1 MNNKD
6 ILGYSDGSPYSSEPF
21 IDINTPNGLIDMS
34 NTGRPILA
42 NGVELA
48 PYSGLH
54 DMGTTN
60 VREIPLDKFQGPLRL
75 GEVGRRITNFFK
87 PRDIFNFSKTP
98 MTPMLTNKSFTR
110 FGDPGDVRQYNFAD
124 WQNYVTDVNN
134 LQRPALPY
142 SPVQTRSLSIGNALV
157 NNTDKAGNLSI
168 STLQNFTNNLD
179 SKVSGAQVQ
188 ADKLLLQSTIDDLKI
203 TNPNLTDKSKIPYSL
218 FESQVNKNIIQFNP
232 KLSSEYAYV
241 GLEDLG
247 IIHEQRIAKKGV
259 VNKTILFQNDKLG
272 DPLNNN
278 HFPTDEFG
286 PTYGHAR
293 FFSTDKKIFNIL
305 ELQSDEMQRP
315 LLSQLRKIE
324 DNYLRKQ
331 SEITAY
337 TEKRNMMIKKG
348 LWENKPLTSDR
359 NVELLEKDL
368 RFFANKNLEISNL
381 ISQRSNTQNAQYAA
395 LEKNHSNRL
404 FAETIKFAA
413 DNGYQTVR
421 FPHQKT
427 VATIE
432 GFNRG
437 KDLEQILVNP
447 WTRDN
452 VAEFDKSIADLE
464 TGNTYGHT
472 TVAKRHGPFVN
483 IPKEVNSVYSMD
495 NSPRITHEE
504 KGWAPKKAT
513 KPRMDTY
520 ANDESYRQSLY
531 DQGWTDAEIA
541 DYTANIGH
549 WKNNHISLDN
559 DGKYTIGTRAAYGHR
574 LENQGTENVEIP
586 VETAKNLQAG
596 LYHIQDDGSWFYVG
610 KNPGKTPPVY
620 GDGKSPIV
628 KEHYNR
634 KAIIR
639 AYTNDI
645 RTLNHKKLPQPD
657 QPVFNIDDYGGVKY
671 KKDNNKFLADGI
683 TPNPKFGTR
692 ALNKKGEPTM
702 ERDWTSHQTILR
714 KYPEKEF
721 AKMLKSTFGKDL
733 KYRPVYDEKGNAWFE
748 FDLPVNW
755 KAGKG
760 QIKAYS
766 KGGEV
771 GGYRLSKFNDGGGVD
786 YSDTE
791 QVDINGQS
799 YYRYKV
805 KSGDTKSALSLK
817 YGLWNEQ
824 GILNSVNNKYTDI
837 KNQPNYSKTVNRMW
851 ADDYILVGG
860 PEFTPHTEYTEDRG
874 SYANSFESI
883 PQEELWSAITAIG
896 HIETGSKVKYKRP
909 EGRKYKN
916 TIDDPQYLADNHPF
930 TGTYES
936 GMDDAYG
943 FVSSANALGRFGI
956 KEVLVDKYAKDI
968 LGYKEGEDW
977 RGQYLK
983 NKEDQRKLMK
993 HLITQV
999 YPDELV
1005 QIRHFHPET
1014 SAQYSDFELLAAIHK
1029 GGQGNVKKQL
1039 SEGQFSEQAV
1049 VGDISMGGYTKRI
1062 MNYLDPN
1069 LNISNSSFF
1078 MKNNPAHDF
1087 FKNKPKYKF
1096 GGSTNKQEIKNEII
1110 ADMLDNGA
1118 FLPKFKQGSE
1128 KNIEGVLGNYKIN
1141 KSYDNKRQ
1149 LPFIEYNR
1157 NSESLENNRIYYDK
1171 DDTGYDNF
1179 NIIDVYAQ
1187 ENDQK
1192 KRQNRIKSIIYKYDQ
1207 GLQLNP
1213 IELETMREL
1222 GLLDNQ
1228 PRKQQTIE
1236 EVTVKPVN
1244 SGVDIPLE
1252 DINASKD
1259 LYNKTDGNNKGI
1271 SLKHQISIYS
1281 KLINGIFDKDEK
1293 LKKVKRVYDRLNSLY
1308 YNDAKASKMTVL
1320 DYMKSLN
1327 N

>member
-54 DMGTTN
+54 NMGTTN

-75 GEVGRRITNFFK
+75 GEVGKKLTNFFK
-87 PRDIFNFSKTP
+87 PRNIFNFSRTP
-98 MTPMLTNKSFTR
+98 MTPMITNKSFSK
-110 FGDPGDVRQYNFAD
+110 FGDPGNVRQYNFED

-134 LQRPALPY
+134 LQSPALPY

-157 NNTDKAGNLSI
+157 NNTDKAGNIKL
-168 STLQNFTNNLD
+168 STLQNFANNLD
-179 SKVSGAQVQ
+179 RKVSGAQVE
-188 ADKLLLQSTIDDLKI
+188 ADKLLIQSTIDDLKI
-203 TNPNLTDKSKIPYSL
+203 SNPSLTDKSKIPYSL
-218 FESQVNKNIIQFNP
+218 FESEVNKNIIQFQP
-232 KLSSEYAYV
+232 KLTNRYANV
-241 GLEDLG
+241 GMVDLG
-247 IIHEQRIAKKGV
+247 LLHEQRISSKDIQ
-259 VNKTILFQNDKLG
+259 NKTILWQNDQIG
-272 DPLNNN
+272 NPISDS
-278 HFPTDEFG
+278 HFPSKDYG
-286 PTYGHAR
+286 PTYGHTR
-293 FFSTDKKIFNIL
+293 FFTTDNKTFNIL
-305 ELQSDEMQRP
+305 EIQSDELQRP
-315 LLSQLRKIE
+315 LLTKFKKADERVIRTQGYIK
-324 DNYLRKQ
+324 DKQ
-331 SEITAY
+331 
-337 TEKRNMMIKKG
+337 
-348 LWENKPLTSDR
+348 
-359 NVELLEKDL
+359 
-368 RFFANKNLEISNL
+368 NL
-381 ISQRSNTQNAQYAA
+381 IDNWSADENSIMPPNQQWANYKSQANEEIKYLNDQIKNAEFDRDQIGGLMSSRSTNQNAQISA
-395 LEKNHSNRL
+395 LEKNHTNRL
-404 FAETIKFAA
+404 FGETIRYAA
-413 DNGYQTVR
+413 DNGFQTVR
-421 FPHQKT
+421 FPHAST

-432 GFNRG
+432 GFGGGQLTLDQRF
-437 KDLEQILVNP
+437 ENP
-447 WTRDN
+447 WTLEN
-452 VAEFDKSIADLE
+452 EGEFGRVIKSLD

-472 TVAKRHGPFVN
+472 TVAKKHGPFVN

-495 NSPRITHEE
+495 SSPRITHEE
-504 KGWAPKKAT
+504 KGWAPKKAS
-513 KPRMDTY
+513 KPRVDVYEGKVDWDRQKGRFLKDGHPIDAKT
-520 ANDESYRQSLY
+520 YRQSLY
-531 DQGWTDAEIA
+531 DQGWTDAEIV
-541 DYTANIGH
+541 DYSRNIGH
-549 WKNNHISLDN
+549 WKNQHISLNNN
-559 DGKYTIGTRAAYGHR
+559 DGGDSSAMGKYTITVRNATTGAHAGSDITAPGWAAPY
-574 LENQGTENVEIP
+574 VEIP
-586 VETAKNLQAG
+586 EQTAKNLQSG
-596 LYHIQDDGSWFYVG
+596 TYHIQEDGSWKYVG
-610 KNPGKTPPVY
+610 ELNNPNTIKYINDVREINHIEKP
-620 GDGKSPIV
+620 
-628 KEHYNR
+628 
-634 KAIIR
+634 
-639 AYTNDI
+639 YT
-645 RTLNHKKLPQPD
+645 KKP
-657 QPVFNIDDYGGVKY
+657 FNISEYS
-671 KKDNNKFLADGI
+671 N
-683 TPNPKFGTR
+683 
-692 ALNKKGEPTM
+692 
-702 ERDWTSHQTILR
+702 SHQTILK
-714 KYPEKEF
+714 KYSEKEF
-721 AKMLKSTFGKDL
+721 NKQFKSAFGKDHTYTEIL
-733 KYRPVYDEKGNAWFE
+733 DEKGNIWYE
-748 FDLPVNW
+748 FNLPINW
-755 KAGKG
+755 KAKQG
-760 QIKAYS
+760 QIKAY
-766 KGGEV
+766 KQGGEI

-786 YSDTE
+786 YSDAEEVT
-791 QVDINGQS
+791 INGQT
-799 YYRYKV
+799 YYRHKV
-805 KSGDTKSALSLK
+805 KPNQGKGEISAK
-817 YGLWNEQ
+817 YGIWNNEAV
-824 GILNSVNNKYTDI
+824 LNSINSKFTDI
-837 KNQPNYSKTVNRMW
+837 KDQPNYSKMVNRMW
-851 ADDYILVGG
+851 EGDYVLVGG
-860 PEFTPHTEYTEDRG
+860 PEFEPHVEYTEDRG
-874 SYANSFESI
+874 SYANAFENIS
-883 PQEELWSAITAIG
+883 QEELWSAMSAIG

-916 TIDDPQYLADNHPF
+916 VTDDPQYLADNHPF

-956 KEVLVDKYAKDI
+956 KEILVDKYAKDI
-968 LGYKEGEDW
+968 LKYKEGEDW

-983 NKEDQRKLMK
+983 SKEDQRKLMK

-1005 QIRHFHPET
+1005 QIRHSYPEA

-1039 SEGQFSEQAV
+1039 SEGQFSEQAI

-1096 GGSTNKQEIKNEII
+1096 GGSTNKQEIRNEII

-1179 NIIDVYAQ
+1179 NIIDVYTQ

-1192 KRQNRIKSIIYKYDQ
+1192 KRHNRIKSIIYKYDQ

-1236 EVTVKPVN
+1236 EVIVKPVN

>member
-54 DMGTTN
+54 NMGTTN

-75 GEVGRRITNFFK
+75 GEVGKKLTNFFTPK
-87 PRDIFNFSKTP
+87 NIFNFGKTP
-98 MTPMLTNKSFTR
+98 NLTPMLTNKTFTR

-157 NNTDKAGNLSI
+157 NNTDKAGNI
-168 STLQNFTNNLD
+168 KMSTLQNFANNLD
-179 SKVSGAQVQ
+179 RKVSGAQVE
-188 ADKLLLQSTIDDLKI
+188 ADKLLIQSTIDDLRI
-203 TNPNLTDKSKIPYSL
+203 TNPSLTDKSKIPYSL
-218 FESQVNKNIIQFNP
+218 FESQVNQNIIQFEP
-232 KLSSEYAYV
+232 KLTDKYANV
-241 GLEDLG
+241 GLNGLG
-247 IIHEQRIAKKGV
+247 YKTPNEMSGTAAPTQEEYDAQVLAYSKIKNQ
-259 VNKTILFQNDKLG
+259 TILWQNDQIG
-272 DPLNNN
+272 NPSSDF
-278 HFPTDEFG
+278 HFPTNESG
-286 PTYGHAR
+286 PTYGHTR
-293 FFSTDKKIFNIL
+293 FFATDNKTFNIL
-305 ELQSDEMQRP
+305 EIQSDELQRP
-315 LLSQLRKIE
+315 LLTKLKKADEYVIEAKNKIKDKQYKIDNFVPDPNNVMPDNLQWQNYTSQARE
-324 DNYLRKQ
+324 
-331 SEITAY
+331 EIKHLEAHLKNK
-337 TEKRNMMIKKG
+337 EFDRDQIGG
-348 LWENKPLTSDR
+348 LMS
-359 NVELLEKDL
+359 
-368 RFFANKNLEISNL
+368 S
-381 ISQRSNTQNAQYAA
+381 RSTNQNAQISA
-395 LEKNHSNRL
+395 LEKNHTNRL
-404 FAETIKFAA
+404 FGETIKYAA
-413 DNGYQTVR
+413 DNGFQTVR
-421 FPHQKT
+421 FPHAST

-432 GFNRG
+432 GFG
-437 KDLEQILVNP
+437 GGQLTLEERLENP
-447 WTRDN
+447 WTLEN
-452 VAEFDKSIADLE
+452 EGEFDTAIKSLAN
-464 TGNTYGHT
+464 GNTYGHT
-472 TVAKRHGPFVN
+472 TVAKRHGPFIN

-504 KGWAPKKAT
+504 KGWAPKKAR

-531 DQGWTDAEIA
+531 DDGWTDAEIA
-541 DYTANIGH
+541 NYNKNIGH
-549 WKNNHISLDN
+549 WKNQHISLGDN
-559 DGKYTIGTRAAYGHR
+559 GKYTITIRDWKTDYTALPGW
-574 LENQGTENVEIP
+574 NSPSVEIP
-586 VETAKNLQAG
+586 EETAKNLQSG
-596 LYHIQDDGSWFYVG
+596 TYHIQDDGSWKYVG
-610 KNPGKTPPVY
+610 EFDNPNTMKY
-620 GDGKSPIV
+620 I
-628 KEHYNR
+628 
-634 KAIIR
+634 
-639 AYTNDI
+639 NDVREI
-645 RTLNHKKLPQPD
+645 NHIEKP
-657 QPVFNIDDYGGVKY
+657 Y
-671 KKDNNKFLADGI
+671 
-683 TPNPKFGTR
+683 
-692 ALNKKGEPTM
+692 NKKAFDISKYGKG
-702 ERDWTSHQTILR
+702 HQTILK
-714 KYPEKEF
+714 KYTEKEF
-721 AKMLKSTFGKDL
+721 SKQFKSAFGKDHTYTEIL
-733 KYRPVYDEKGNAWFE
+733 DEKGNVWYE
-748 FDLPVNW
+748 FNLPVNW
-755 KAGKG
+755 KANQG
-760 QIKAYS
+760 QIKAY
-766 KGGEV
+766 KQGGEI

-786 YSDTE
+786 YSDAEEVT
-791 QVDINGQS
+791 INGQT
-799 YYRYKV
+799 YYRHKV
-805 KSGDTKSALSLK
+805 KPNQGKGEISTK
-817 YGLWNEQ
+817 YGIWNQEAV
-824 GILNSVNNKYTDI
+824 LNSINSKFTDI
-837 KNQPNYSKTVNRMW
+837 KDQPNYSKMVNRMW
-851 ADDYILVGG
+851 EGDYVLVGG
-860 PEFTPHTEYTEDRG
+860 PEFEPHVEYTEDRG
-874 SYANSFESI
+874 SYANSFENIS
-883 PQEELWSAITAIG
+883 QKELWSAITAIG

-916 TIDDPQYLADNHPF
+916 TTDDPQYLADNHPF
-930 TGTYES
+930 TGIYES
-936 GMDDAYG
+936 GMDNAYG

-1069 LNISNSSFF
+1069 LDISNSSFF

-1096 GGSTNKQEIKNEII
+1096 GGSTNKEEIRNEII

-1128 KNIEGVLGNYKIN
+1128 KNIEGVLGNYRIN
-1141 KSYDNKRQ
+1141 KSYDKKRQ
-1149 LPFIEYNR
+1149 LPFVEYNR

-1179 NIIDVYAQ
+1179 NIIDVYTQ
-1187 ENDQK
+1187 EDDQK
-1192 KRQNRIKSIIYKYDQ
+1192 KRHNRIKNIIYKYDQ
-1207 GLQLNP
+1207 GLQLGS

-1228 PRKQQTIE
+1228 PRKQK
-1236 EVTVKPVN
+1236 TVEQVVVEPVN

>member
-75 GEVGRRITNFFK
+75 GEVGRRLTNFFK
-87 PRDIFNFSKTP
+87 PKNIFNFSKTP
-98 MTPMLTNKSFTR
+98 NLTPMLTNKSYTR
-110 FGDPGDVRQYNFAD
+110 FGDPGDVRQYDFAD

-157 NNTDKAGNLSI
+157 NNTDKAGNI
-168 STLQNFTNNLD
+168 KMSTLQNFADNLD
-179 SKVSGAQVQ
+179 RKVSGAQVE
-188 ADKLLLQSTIDDLKI
+188 ADKLLIQSTIDGLKI
-203 TNPNLTDKSKIPYSL
+203 TNPSLTDKSKIPYSL
-218 FESQVNKNIIQFNP
+218 FESQVNQNIIQFEP
-232 KLSSEYAYV
+232 KLTNKYANV
-241 GLEDLG
+241 GLDKLG
-247 IIHEQRIAKKGV
+247 YKTSEGMLDEFSKKHV
-259 VNKTILFQNDKLG
+259 DINKTILWQNDQIG
-272 DPLNNN
+272 NPNNDF
-278 HFPTDEFG
+278 HFPTNDHG
-286 PTYGHAR
+286 PTYGHTR
-293 FFSTDKKIFNIL
+293 FFATDKKLFNIL
-305 ELQSDEMQRP
+305 ELQSDEFQRP
-315 LLSQLRKIE
+315 LLTKLKKADERIISAQNKKKE
-324 DNYLRKQ
+324 KQ
-331 SEITAY
+331 
-337 TEKRNMMIKKG
+337 
-348 LWENKPLTSDR
+348 
-359 NVELLEKDL
+359 
-368 RFFANKNLEISNL
+368 NL
-381 ISQRSNTQNAQYAA
+381 IDNWSADENSIIPPNQQWSNYKSQANEEIKYLDDQIKNAEYDRDQIGGLISTRSANTNKQINA
-395 LEKNHSNRL
+395 LEKNHMSRM
-404 FAETIKFAA
+404 FAETVKYAA
-413 DNGYQTVR
+413 DNGFQTVR
-421 FPHQKT
+421 YPHQKT
-427 VATIE
+427 VAVVE
-432 GFNRG
+432 GFEPSIED
-437 KDLEQILVNP
+437 KDVLVNP
-447 WTRDN
+447 WTRSN
-452 VAEFDKSIADLE
+452 IADFDVAINELSA
-464 TGNTYGHT
+464 GNTYGHT
-472 TVAKRHGPFVN
+472 KVAKQHGPFVH
-483 IPKEVNSVYSMD
+483 IPDEVNSIYSMD
-495 NSPRITHEE
+495 NNPRITHEVE
-504 KGWAPKKAT
+504 GWAPKKAT
-513 KPRMDTY
+513 KPRSDLY
-520 ANDESYRQSLY
+520 KNDKAYREELY
-531 DQGWTDAEIA
+531 KQGWTDEEIA
-541 DYTANIGH
+541 EYTANVGH
-549 WKNNHISLDN
+549 WKNNFISLDN
-559 DGKYTIGTRAAYGHR
+559 DGRYTITVRNTTQPDQTAPGWASPR
-574 LENQGTENVEIP
+574 VDIP
-586 VETAKNLQAG
+586 EETAKNLQGG
-596 LYHIQDDGSWFYVG
+596 LYHIQEDGSWLYVG
-610 KNPGKTPPVY
+610 KDKDAVT
-620 GDGKSPIV
+620 K
-628 KEHYNR
+628 
-634 KAIIR
+634 
-639 AYTNDI
+639 YTQDI
-645 RTLNHKKLPQPD
+645 REINHKRIEQPER
-657 QPVFNIDDYGGVKY
+657 PVFNIDDYGGVKY
-671 KKDNNKFLADGI
+671 KKDKNKFLKDGV
-683 TPNPKFGTR
+683 TENPNYNKR
-692 ALNKKGEPTM
+692 AKNSKGEPTM
-702 ERDWTSHQTILR
+702 EREWSDQQSILR
-714 KYPEKEF
+714 KYNEKDF
-721 AKMLKSTFGKDL
+721 KKYLKSTFGKDAT
-733 KYRPVYDEKGNAWFE
+733 YRVVYDEEGYAWYE
-748 FDLPVNW
+748 FDLPVGW
-755 KAGKG
+755 KAGEA
-760 QIKAYS
+760 QIKAY
-766 KGGEV
+766 KQGGEI
-771 GGYRLSKFNDGGGVD
+771 GGYRLSKFNDGGGID
-786 YSDTE
+786 YSDAE
-791 QVDINGQS
+791 QVTINGQT
-799 YYRYKV
+799 YYRHKV
-805 KSGDTKSALSLK
+805 KPNQGKGEISSK
-817 YGLWNEQ
+817 YGIWNQEAV
-824 GILNSVNNKYTDI
+824 LNSINSKFTDI
-837 KNQPNYSKTVNRMW
+837 KDQPNYSKMVNRMW
-851 ADDYILVGG
+851 EGDYVLVGG
-860 PEFTPHTEYTEDRG
+860 PEFEPHVEYTEDRG
-874 SYANSFESI
+874 SYANSFENI

-916 TIDDPQYLADNHPF
+916 TTDDPQYLADNHPF
-930 TGTYES
+930 TGIYES
-936 GMDDAYG
+936 GMDNAYG

-1005 QIRHFHPET
+1005 QIRHFHPEA

-1069 LNISNSSFF
+1069 LDISNSSFF

-1096 GGSTNKQEIKNEII
+1096 GGSTNKEEIRNEII

-1118 FLPKFKQGSE
+1118 FLPKFEQGSE
-1128 KNIEGVLGNYKIN
+1128 KNIEGVLGNYRIN
-1141 KSYDNKRQ
+1141 KSYDKKRQ
-1149 LPFIEYNR
+1149 LPFVEYNR

-1179 NIIDVYAQ
+1179 NIIDVYTQ
-1187 ENDQK
+1187 EDDQK
-1192 KRQNRIKSIIYKYDQ
+1192 KRHNRIKNIIYKYDQ

-1228 PRKQQTIE
+1228 PRKQK
-1236 EVTVKPVN
+1236 TVEQVVVEPVK

>member
-87 PRDIFNFSKTP
+87 PQTFNNIFNFTETA

-110 FGDPGDVRQYNFAD
+110 FGDPGDVRQYNLGD

-157 NNTDKAGNLSI
+157 NNTDKAGNIKL

-179 SKVSGAQVQ
+179 RKVSGAQVQ
-188 ADKLLLQSTIDDLKI
+188 ADKLLLQSTIDDLRI
-203 TNPNLTDKSKIPYSL
+203 TNPSLTDKSKIPYSL
-218 FESQVNKNIIQFNP
+218 FESEVNKNIIQFQP
-232 KLSSEYAYV
+232 KLTDQFSKV
-241 GLEDLG
+241 GLDGLG
-247 IIHEQRIAKKGV
+247 YKTPNEMSGTAAPTQEEYDAAELAYSKIN
-259 VNKTILFQNDKLG
+259 NKTILWQNNQIG
-272 DPLNNN
+272 NPLSDN
-278 HFPTDEFG
+278 HFPTKDYG
-286 PTYGHAR
+286 PTYGHTR
-293 FFSTDKKIFNIL
+293 FFSTDKKTFHIL
-305 ELQSDEMQRP
+305 EIQSDEFQRP
-315 LLSQLRKIE
+315 LLNKLKKSDERIIRTQGYVKEKQDLIDNWSPDKNSIMPENQQWANYKSQANEELK
-324 DNYLRKQ
+324 YLNEQ
-331 SEITAY
+331 
-337 TEKRNMMIKKG
+337 IKNAEFDRDQIGG
-348 LWENKPLTSDR
+348 LMS
-359 NVELLEKDL
+359 
-368 RFFANKNLEISNL
+368 S
-381 ISQRSNTQNAQYAA
+381 RSTNQNAQIAS

-404 FAETIKFAA
+404 FGETIRYAA
-413 DNGYQTVR
+413 DNGFQTIR
-421 FPHQKT
+421 FPHAST
-427 VATIE
+427 MATIE
-432 GFNRG
+432 GFG
-437 KDLEQILVNP
+437 GGQLTLEQRLENP
-447 WTRDN
+447 WTLEN
-452 VAEFDKSIADLE
+452 EGEFQSTINSLAKG
-464 TGNTYGHT
+464 TTYGHT

-504 KGWAPKKAT
+504 KGWAPKKAR

-541 DYTANIGH
+541 DYNRNIGH
-549 WKNNHISLDN
+549 WKNNHISMSD
-559 DGKYTIGTRAAYGHR
+559 DGKYTVTVRNAISEDR
-574 LENQGTENVEIP
+574 LATAPGWASPNVEIP
-586 VETAKNLQAG
+586 VETAKNLQSG
-596 LYHIQDDGSWFYVG
+596 TYHIQDDGSWKYIG
-610 KNPGKTPPVY
+610 ELDNPNTMKYINDVREINHIEKPYT
-620 GDGKSPIV
+620 
-628 KEHYNR
+628 KEPF
-634 KAIIR
+634 
-639 AYTNDI
+639 DI
-645 RTLNHKKLPQPD
+645 S
-657 QPVFNIDDYGGVKY
+657 KY
-671 KKDNNKFLADGI
+671 SN
-683 TPNPKFGTR
+683 
-692 ALNKKGEPTM
+692 
-702 ERDWTSHQTILR
+702 SHQTILK
-714 KYPEKEF
+714 KYTEKEF
-721 AKMLKSTFGKDL
+721 NKQFKSTFGKDHTYEEIL
-733 KYRPVYDEKGNAWFE
+733 DEKGNIWYE
-748 FDLPVNW
+748 FNLPINW
-755 KAGKG
+755 KANQG
-760 QIKAYS
+760 QIKAY
-766 KGGEV
+766 KQGGEI

-786 YSDTE
+786 YSDAEEVT
-791 QVDINGQS
+791 INGQT
-799 YYRYKV
+799 YYRHKV
-805 KSGDTKSALSLK
+805 KPNQGKGEISSK
-817 YGLWNEQ
+817 YGIWNQEAV
-824 GILNSVNNKYTDI
+824 LNSINSKFTDI
-837 KNQPNYSKTVNRMW
+837 KDQPNYSKMVNRMW
-851 ADDYILVGG
+851 EGDYVLVGG
-860 PEFTPHTEYTEDRG
+860 PEFEPHVEYTEDRG

-916 TIDDPQYLADNHPF
+916 TTDDPQYLADNHPF
-930 TGTYES
+930 TGIYES
-936 GMDDAYG
+936 GMDNAYG

-1005 QIRHFHPET
+1005 QIRHFYPET

-1069 LNISNSSFF
+1069 LDISNSSFF

>member
-75 GEVGRRITNFFK
+75 GEVGKKLTNFFK
-87 PRDIFNFSKTP
+87 PRNIFNFSKTP
-98 MTPMLTNKSFTR
+98 MTPMLTNKSFTK
-110 FGDPGDVRQYNFAD
+110 FGDPGDVRQYDFAD

-157 NNTDKAGNLSI
+157 NNTDKAGNI
-168 STLQNFTNNLD
+168 KMSTLQNFANNLD
-179 SKVSGAQVQ
+179 RKVSGAQVE
-188 ADKLLLQSTIDDLKI
+188 ADKLLIQSTIDGLKI
-203 TNPNLTDKSKIPYSL
+203 TNPSLTDKSKIPYSL
-218 FESQVNKNIIQFNP
+218 FESQVNQNIIQFQPELTNQ
-232 KLSSEYAYV
+232 YAAV
-241 GLEDLG
+241 GMDKLG

-259 VNKTILFQNDKLG
+259 INKTILWQNDKIG
-272 DPLNNN
+272 NPVSDN
-278 HFPTDEFG
+278 HFPTKDHG
-286 PTYGHAR
+286 ATYGHTR
-293 FFSTDKKIFNIL
+293 FYATDKKTFNIL
-305 ELQSDEMQRP
+305 ELQSDEFQRP
-315 LLSQLRKIE
+315 LLNKLKKADEYVIQAKNKIKDKQYKIDNFVPDPNNVMPDNLQWQNYTSQAREEIG
-324 DNYLRKQ
+324 YLRASLKN
-331 SEITAY
+331 
-337 TEKRNMMIKKG
+337 TE
-348 LWENKPLTSDR
+348 SDR
-359 NVELLEKDL
+359 DKIGGLMSSRSTNQ
-368 RFFANKNLEISNL
+368 NKQLN
-381 ISQRSNTQNAQYAA
+381 A
-395 LEKNHSNRL
+395 LEKNHMSRM
-404 FAETIKFAA
+404 FAETVKYAA
-413 DNGYQTVR
+413 DNGFQTIR
-421 FPHQKT
+421 YPHAST
-427 VATIE
+427 MATIE
-432 GFNRG
+432 GFG
-437 KDLEQILVNP
+437 GGQLTLEERFENP
-447 WTRDN
+447 WTLEN
-452 VAEFDKSIADLE
+452 VGEFDTEIKSLA

-472 TVAKRHGPFVN
+472 TVAKRHGPFIN

-504 KGWAPKKAT
+504 KGWAPKKAR

-531 DQGWTDAEIA
+531 DDGWTDAEIA
-541 DYTANIGH
+541 NYNKNIGH
-549 WKNNHISLDN
+549 WKNQHISLGDN
-559 DGKYTIGTRAAYGHR
+559 GKYTITVRNSTSQERIR
-574 LENQGTENVEIP
+574 LSRDRIAPSWASKNVKIP
-586 VETAKNLQAG
+586 EETAKNLQAG
-596 LYHIQDDGSWFYVG
+596 TYHIQDDGSWKYVG
-610 KNPGKTPPVY
+610 ELNNPNTMKYINDVREINHIEKPYT
-620 GDGKSPIV
+620 
-628 KEHYNR
+628 KE
-634 KAIIR
+634 
-639 AYTNDI
+639 
-645 RTLNHKKLPQPD
+645 P
-657 QPVFNIDDYGGVKY
+657 FNIGKY
-671 KKDNNKFLADGI
+671 
-683 TPNPKFGTR
+683 NPK
-692 ALNKKGEPTM
+692 
-702 ERDWTSHQTILR
+702 HQTILK
-714 KYPEKEF
+714 KYTEKEF
-721 AKMLKSTFGKDL
+721 KKQFNNAFSKDHN
-733 KYRPVYDEKGNAWFE
+733 YTEIVDEKGNIWYE
-748 FDLPVNW
+748 FNLPTNW
-755 KAGKG
+755 KAGEA
-760 QIKAYS
+760 QIKAY
-766 KGGEV
+766 KQGGEI

-786 YSDTE
+786 YSDAEEVT
-791 QVDINGQS
+791 INGQT
-799 YYRYKV
+799 YYRHKV
-805 KSGDTKSALSLK
+805 EPKQGKGAISTK
-817 YGLWNEQ
+817 YGIWNKEAV
-824 GILNSVNNKYTDI
+824 LNSINSKFTNI
-837 KNQPNYSKTVNRMW
+837 KDQPNYSKMVNRMW
-851 ADDYILVGG
+851 EGDYVLVGG
-860 PEFTPHTEYTEDRG
+860 PEFEPHIQYTEDRG
-874 SYANSFESI
+874 SYANSFENI
-883 PQEELWSAITAIG
+883 PQKELWSAMSAIG

-916 TIDDPQYLADNHPF
+916 VTDDPQYLADNHPF

-936 GMDDAYG
+936 GMDNAYG

-1005 QIRHFHPET
+1005 QIRHSHPEA

-1069 LNISNSSFF
+1069 LDISNSSFF

-1096 GGSTNKQEIKNEII
+1096 GGSTNKEEIRNEII

-1128 KNIEGVLGNYKIN
+1128 KNIEGVLGNYRIN
-1141 KSYDNKRQ
+1141 KSYDKKRQ
-1149 LPFIEYNR
+1149 LPFVEYNR

-1179 NIIDVYAQ
+1179 NIIDVYTQ
-1187 ENDQK
+1187 EDDQK
-1192 KRQNRIKSIIYKYDQ
+1192 KRHNRIKDIIYKYDQ

-1228 PRKQQTIE
+1228 PRKQK
-1236 EVTVKPVN
+1236 TVEQVVVEPVK